1 MHNFIEQIWCIVTER
16 IYVKINWFSAA
27 CSPALSQIL
36 SSKEKSKRNQH
47 CISCIKARMTFMPF
61 LEAFIDVNPSKTRK
75 NAWHNHSFMHLS
87 FFRLLNFFI
96 PAPAVAFFRQEE
108 TFIGVV
114 VYAPH
119 IQFTIISTT
128 LQADVVIY
136 RHLGLRMCS
145 NYSHV
150 GSLPHFWNLQSIL
163 NNKRLRWLMD
173 NYFTQNKIV

>member
-1 MHNFIEQIWCIVTER
+1 MPEII
-16 IYVKINWFSAA
+16 
-27 CSPALSQIL
+27 IL
-36 SSKEKSKRNQH
+36 L
-47 CISCIKARMTFMPF
+47 C
-61 LEAFIDVNPSKTRK
+61 
-75 NAWHNHSFMHLS
+75 MHLS

-96 PAPAVAFFRQEE
+96 PVPVVAFFRLQE

-145 NYSHV
+145 KLLPC
-150 GSLPHFWNLQSIL
+150 GLPISLL
-163 NNKRLRWLMD
+163 K
-173 NYFTQNKIV
+173 FTINAK